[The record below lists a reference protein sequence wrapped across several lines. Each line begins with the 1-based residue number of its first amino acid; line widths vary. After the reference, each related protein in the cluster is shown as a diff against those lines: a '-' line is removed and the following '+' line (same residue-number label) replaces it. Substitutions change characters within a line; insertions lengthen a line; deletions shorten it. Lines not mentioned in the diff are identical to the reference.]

1 MKILLTPSQRR
12 ALVLEQLA
20 AGAMSVSQ
28 LGAATGLPLTSA
40 WVTVHDLVLAGAIR
54 FAGYGP
60 NPGRLGGQPLKL
72 YGLTGMT
79 LNILSFKSKQLKNA
93 RRVLWQPE
101 KPRINA
107 GSGVVAGR
115 IIIGRGSRWGAGLV

>member
-1 MKILLTPSQRR
+1 MTPSQRR

-20 AGAMSVSQ
+20 AGPKSVSQ
-28 LGAATGLPLTSA
+28 LGAVTQLPLTST
-40 WVTVHDLVLAGAIR
+40 WTTVQDLVLAGAIR

-79 LNILSFKSKQLKNA
+79 LNVLSFKSKDLKNA
-93 RRVLWQPE
+93 HAVKWAEPKRRAF
-101 KPRINA
+101 A
-107 GSGVVAGR
+107 GSGVIAGR
-115 IIIGRGSRWGAGLV
+115 ITIGRGTRWGAGLA